1 MNTAVEQIRV
11 AIGRRGAISFADF
24 MDLALYCPDC
34 GYYENEKDTAGH
46 RGDFYT
52 SVSVGSLFGELLAFQ
67 FADWLAKLGTRN
79 SEHHT
84 APVQIVEAG
93 AHDGR
98 LARDIL
104 AWLTLR
110 RPALLERIEYW
121 IVEPSARRRA
131 WQLES
136 LKEFAPRVR
145 WFADLHS
152 LGKAAESGKQGR
164 SPGVRGII
172 FSNELLDAMPVHR
185 FGWDA
190 KQREWFEWGV
200 TVRDGQFVWM
210 RMPEAMHDPRL
221 TIHVAPDLLEVFP
234 DGFTTE
240 ICPAAETW
248 WREAAG
254 WLLHGKL
261 LTLDYGLSAEDFL
274 SPQRANGTL
283 RAYRCHQLVGDVLA
297 NPGEQDLTAHVNFTF
312 IQEAGTSAGLK
323 TESLV
328 SQARFLTGIA
338 QRTWQVENNFGLW
351 TQDHTRQ
358 FQTLTHPNHLGRAF
372 QVLVQSRG
380 DCNS

>member
-1 MNTAVEQIRV
+1 LNTAVEQIR
-11 AIGRRGAISFADF
+11 AEIGRRGAISFADF

-52 SVSVGSLFGELLAFQ
+52 SVSVGPLFGELLAFQ
-67 FADWLAKLGTRN
+67 FADWLEAEFKCQKSAVR
-79 SEHHT
+79 
-84 APVQIVEAG
+84 IVEAG

-104 AWLTLR
+104 TWLKLR
-110 RPALLERIEYW
+110 RPALLERTEYW
-121 IVEPSARRRA
+121 IVEPSVRRRG

-145 WFADLHS
+145 WF
-152 LGKAAESGKQGR
+152 SGLRSMGTATGPENEKR

-172 FSNELLDAMPVHR
+172 FSNELLDAMPAHR
-185 FGWDA
+185 LGWNA
-190 KQREWFEWGV
+190 KCHEWFEWGV
-200 TVRDGQFVWM
+200 TVQGERFVWC
-210 RMPEAMHDPRL
+210 RL
-221 TIHVAPDLLEVFP
+221 PASDCATRFTQPASITPGLRDVLP

-240 ICPAAETW
+240 LCPAAENW

-254 WLLHGKL
+254 LLQHGKL
-261 LTLDYGLSAEDFL
+261 LTLDYGLSAEDFF

-283 RAYRCHQLVGDVLA
+283 RAYRRHQLADDVLA
-297 NPGEQDLTAHVNFTF
+297 NAGEQDLTAHVNFTA
-312 IQEAGTSAGLK
+312 IQQAGAAAGLK
-323 TESLV
+323 TESFLT
-328 SQARFLTGIA
+328 QARFLTAIA
-338 QRTWQVENNFGLW
+338 QRAWKTENNFDTW
-351 TQDHTRQ
+351 TQDCTRQ

-380 DCNS
+380 NCSS